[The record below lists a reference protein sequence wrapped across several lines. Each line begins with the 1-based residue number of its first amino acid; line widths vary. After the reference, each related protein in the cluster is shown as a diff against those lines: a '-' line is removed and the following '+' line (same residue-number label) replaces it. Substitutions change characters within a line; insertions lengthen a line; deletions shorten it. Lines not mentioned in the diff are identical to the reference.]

1 MFQILSSKRYGFV
14 PAQNGPG
21 GAATP
26 IGDGSRSDLDRASGF
41 SRGRLM
47 TGYPIRTVA
56 FTPREPNAR
65 ERHFQQAMA
74 LAEQARH
81 WFDGAGRQWRATLPA
96 GAQVAVATESLLV
109 TARLMSVIACH
120 LEPARSAPFEATPPL
135 PVDHPLH
142 GTKGGEIAEASRAL
156 VNAFNALA

>member
-14 PAQNGPG
+14 PAQDGPG

-26 IGDGSRSDLDRASGF
+26 IGDGNIIDLDRANGF

-47 TGYPIRTVA
+47 TGYPIGIVA
-56 FTPREPNAR
+56 FTPREPSAR

-81 WFDGAGRQWRATLPA
+81 WFDGAGRHWRATLPA
-96 GAQVAVATESLLV
+96 AAQVAVATESLLI
-109 TARLMSVIACH
+109 TARLMSVIASH
-120 LEPARSAPFEATPPL
+120 LEPARAGPFDAPPPL

-156 VNAFNALA
+156 VNAFNALS